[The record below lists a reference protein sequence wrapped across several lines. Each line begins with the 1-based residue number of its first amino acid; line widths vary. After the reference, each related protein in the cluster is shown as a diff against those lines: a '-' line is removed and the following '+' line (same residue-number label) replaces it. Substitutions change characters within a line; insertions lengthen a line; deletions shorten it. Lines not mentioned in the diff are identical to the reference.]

1 MKMDGLWYTHFT
13 AGEVQ
18 GDGMA
23 VLRDGEVLGGDP
35 AHTYTGSYTCD
46 GPQLYL
52 DVRVSP
58 YAGHVPADME
68 RPTSFVLWGSVN
80 GDSGKLSGCAGNRRD
95 FKVVVDLHRAA

>member
-1 MKMDGLWYTHFT
+1 MKIDGLWYTHFT

-35 AHTYTGSYTCD
+35 AHTYTGSYTSD
-46 GPQLYL
+46 GSELYL

-58 YAGHVPADME
+58 YAGHVPADLE
-68 RPTSFVLWGSVN
+68 RPVALVLCGSVS
-80 GDSGKLSGCAGNRRD
+80 GDSATVSGCAGQRRD
-95 FKVVVDLHRAA
+95 LKVIVDLHRAA